1 MPLTR
6 LFSPRGVALV
16 GASANKSRYGGRAF
30 DYALASGFAGPVY
43 PVNPRYEAIDGR
55 VCYPDLTSL
64 PDEVSVDVVV
74 AMVAPSR
81 MAGVYEQA
89 ATLGAG
95 FLICMGDLVDPA
107 APDRAALL
115 EGYRAWIAAGGPRIM
130 GPQCMGLISPASSL
144 ALSTSSALPP
154 GPPRAGHLGVISQS
168 GGIMGGILD
177 RARAFGVGFSH
188 LVSCGEGFDL
198 GVCDFLEFMVADE
211 ATRAVALYAEWIEDY
226 PRFFALA
233 DRARAADKPILL
245 LKPGFSEAGAKAAL
259 SHTGRIA
266 GNRAIQQSAFA
277 RHGVVMVEDVDDLW
291 FAGALAAG
299 GSWRGLPAGSIGAAT
314 GVHTVG
320 VGAVTLSG
328 GYAVVIGDLLAR
340 AGLPLA
346 ELSEATKAR
355 LIEEAGQPH
364 PANPVDAGLRPNA
377 GREVDD
383 LIAAL
388 TALHDAPE
396 VGALYYGEMVYLGM
410 EASVPALAE
419 FARQS
424 KKPFVAAWQGGH
436 VVRPVL
442 AALAEAGVP
451 VTDDPRLAMRALGHL
466 YHWTALRA
474 AGLQSAGLQ
483 PAGPHESGS
492 RAAGPAGAHPPA
504 ASLGLDGFAP
514 GLMAEGDAL
523 ALLARAGVP
532 LVPQAEAE
540 TAGGLAAAAA
550 ALGWPVVLKG
560 VVPGVAHRTERGL
573 VAVGLADEPAL
584 RAAAEAM
591 AAANPDLSGYRL
603 QAMVTGGVELLAG
616 VVRDP
621 HLGPAVAL
629 GWGGVLAE
637 AMGAPVVEIAPLD
650 EGIAQAMIDRLDP
663 HGVLAGWRGRPAAD
677 RAALARLLVALGE
690 LAHAGRE
697 RIAEID
703 LNPVIVT
710 PDGALAV
717 DAVIVL

>member
-1 MPLTR
+1 MPLNR

-30 DYALASGFAGPVY
+30 DYALASGFSGPVY

-55 VCYPDLTSL
+55 VCYPDLAAIPEGAAL
-64 PDEVSVDVVV
+64 DVVV
-74 AMVAPSR
+74 AMVAPER
-81 MAGVYEQA
+81 MAGVYERA
-89 ATLGAG
+89 AARGAG
-95 FLICMGDLVDPA
+95 FLICMGDLVDPGA
-107 APDRAALL
+107 ADQAAQLDGFRA
-115 EGYRAWIAAGGPRIM
+115 RIAGGGPRIV

-198 GVCDFLEFMVADE
+198 GVCDFLEFMVGDE

-233 DRARAADKPILL
+233 DRAWGAGKPILL

-266 GNRAIQQSAFA
+266 GNRAIQESAFG
-277 RHGVVMVEDVDDLW
+277 RHGVVMVEDIDDLW
-291 FAGALAAG
+291 FAGDLLGRAGAPGTDGSGAPGRVPPGAAAPAAG
-299 GSWRGLPAGSIGAAT
+299 I
-314 GVHTVG
+314 
-320 VGAVTLSG
+320 GAVTLSG
-328 GYAVVIGDLLAR
+328 GYAVVIGDLMAR

-346 ELSEATKAR
+346 ELSAATKAQ
-355 LIEEAGQPH
+355 LTEEAGQPH
-364 PANPVDAGLRPNA
+364 PANPVDAGVRPNA

-388 TALHDAPE
+388 TVLHDAPE

-410 EASVPALAE
+410 EHSVEALAD
-419 FARQS
+419 FARTS
-424 KKPFVAAWQGGH
+424 KKPFVAAWQGGA
-436 VVRPVL
+436 VVRPVH
-442 AALAEAGVP
+442 AALAEAGMA
-451 VTDDPRLAMRALGHL
+451 VTDDPRLAMRALTHL
-466 YHWTALRA
+466 FRWRNLPA
-474 AGLQSAGLQ
+474 AGLQ
-483 PAGPHESGS
+483 PAGS
-492 RAAGPAGAHPPA
+492 RPAGTDID
-504 ASLGLDGFAP
+504 LDLAGFAP

-523 ALLARAGVP
+523 ALLARARIP
-532 LVPQAEAE
+532 LVAQAEAA
-540 TAGGLAAAAA
+540 TAGGLSAAAE

-573 VAVGLADEPAL
+573 VAVGLADGEAL
-584 RAAAEAM
+584 ARAARAM

-650 EGIAQAMIDRLDP
+650 VAIAQSMIDRLDP
-663 HGVLAGWRGRPAAD
+663 QGVLSGWRGRPAAD
-677 RAALARLLVALGE
+677 RAALAGLLVALGD

-710 PDGALAV
+710 PDGAVAV
-717 DAVIVL
+717 DAVVILG

>member
-16 GASANKSRYGGRAF
+16 GASANKARYGGRAF
-30 DYALASGFAGPVY
+30 DYALASGFSGAVY

-55 VCYPDLTSL
+55 VCYPDLASL
-64 PDEVSVDVVV
+64 PEGAPVDVVV
-74 AMVAPSR
+74 AMVAPER
-81 MAGVYEQA
+81 MGAVYEQA
-89 ATLGAG
+89 AARGAG

-107 APDRAALL
+107 APDRAARLD
-115 EGYRAWIAAGGPRIM
+115 GFRTRIAAGGPRIV
-130 GPQCMGLISPASSL
+130 GPQCMGLISPASAL

-154 GPPRAGHLGVISQS
+154 GPPRRGHLGLISQS

-177 RARAFGVGFSH
+177 RARVAGVGFSH

-198 GVCDFLEFMVADE
+198 GVCDFLEFMVGDE
-211 ATRAVALYAEWIEDY
+211 ATRAIALYAEWIEDY

-233 DRARAADKPILL
+233 GRARAAGKPILL

-266 GNRAIQQSAFA
+266 GNRAIQESAFA
-277 RHGVVMVEDVDDLW
+277 RHGVVMVEDIDDLW
-291 FAGALAAG
+291 FAGDLLGRARAAAPDAAPPG
-299 GSWRGLPAGSIGAAT
+299 KDGAGI
-314 GVHTVG
+314 
-320 VGAVTLSG
+320 GAVTLSG
-328 GYAVVIGDLLAR
+328 GYAVVIGDLMAR

-346 ELSEATKAR
+346 ELSAATRAR
-355 LIEEAGQPH
+355 LTEEAGQPH
-364 PANPVDAGLRPNA
+364 PANPVDAGVRPNA

-396 VGALYYGEMVYLGM
+396 VSALYYGEMVYLGM
-410 EASVPALAE
+410 EHSVEALAE
-419 FARQS
+419 FARNS
-424 KKPFVAAWQGGH
+424 RKPFVAAWQGGA
-436 VVRPVL
+436 VVRPVH
-442 AALAEAGVP
+442 AALAEAGMA

-466 YHWTALRA
+466 FRWKHLRA
-474 AGLQSAGLQ
+474 AGSSPVGTDIGL
-483 PAGPHESGS
+483 GFG
-492 RAAGPAGAHPPA
+492 
-504 ASLGLDGFAP
+504 LGDLTGFAP

-523 ALLARAGVP
+523 ALLARARIP
-532 LVPQAEAE
+532 LVAQAEAGKAE
-540 TAGGLAAAAA
+540 GLEPAAES
-550 ALGWPVVLKG
+550 LGWPVVLKG

-573 VAVGLADEPAL
+573 VAVGLGDAEAL
-584 RAAAEAM
+584 GAAARAM

-603 QAMVTGGVELLAG
+603 QAMVTGGTELLAG

-637 AMGAPVVEIAPLD
+637 AMGAPVVEIAPFD
-650 EGIAQAMIDRLDP
+650 EGIARAMIDRLDP
-663 HGVLAGWRGRPAAD
+663 HGILAGWRGRPAAD
-677 RAALARLLVALGE
+677 RTALARLLVAFGD

-710 PDGALAV
+710 AEGAVAV
-717 DAVIVL
+717 DAVVVLG

>member
-1 MPLTR
+1 MSLTR
-6 LFSPRGVALV
+6 LFAPRAVALV

-30 DYALASGFAGPVY
+30 DYALAAGFGGAVY

-55 VCYPDLTSL
+55 VCYPDLAAI
-64 PDEVSVDVVV
+64 PDDAAVDVVV
-74 AMVAPSR
+74 AMVAPER
-81 MAGVYEQA
+81 MMGVYEQA
-89 ATLGAG
+89 AARGAG
-95 FLICMGDLVDPA
+95 FLICMGDLVDPTANSGA
-107 APDRAALL
+107 AARAAQSDF
-115 EGYRAWIAAGGPRIM
+115 YRAQIAAGGPRIV

-154 GPPRAGHLGVISQS
+154 GPPRKGHLGLISQS

-177 RARAFGVGFSH
+177 RARIAGVGFSH
-188 LVSCGEGFDL
+188 LLSCGEGFDL
-198 GVCDFLEFMVADE
+198 GVCDFLEFMVADA

-233 DRARAADKPILL
+233 DQARDAGKPILL

-266 GNRAIQQSAFA
+266 GNRAIQESAFA
-277 RHGVVMVEDVDDLW
+277 RHGVIMVEDIDDLW
-291 FAGALAAG
+291 FAGDLLGRAGAPGTIGSGAPGRVPPGATTPAA
-299 GSWRGLPAGSIGAAT
+299 
-314 GVHTVG
+314 G

-328 GYAVVIGDLLAR
+328 GYAVVIGDLMAR

-346 ELSEATKAR
+346 ELSAATKAR

-364 PANPVDAGLRPNA
+364 PANPVDAGVRPNA

-410 EASVPALAE
+410 EHSVEALAA
-419 FARQS
+419 FARTS
-424 KKPFVAAWQGGH
+424 KKPFVAAWQGGA
-436 VVRPVL
+436 VVRPVH
-442 AALAEAGVP
+442 AALAEAGMA
-451 VTDDPRLAMRALGHL
+451 VTDDPRLAMRTLAHL
-466 YHWTALRA
+466 FRWRNLRA
-474 AGLQSAGLQ
+474 ADSL
-483 PAGPHESGS
+483 PAGRDIE
-492 RAAGPAGAHPPA
+492 
-504 ASLGLDGFAP
+504 LDLAGFAP
-514 GLMAEGDAL
+514 GLMAEADAL
-523 ALLARAGVP
+523 ALLARARIP
-532 LVPQAEAE
+532 LVAQAEAG
-540 TAGGLAAAAA
+540 AADGLAPELTAAAE

-573 VAVGLADEPAL
+573 VAVGLAD
-584 RAAAEAM
+584 AAALSGAARAM
-591 AAANPDLSGYRL
+591 ASANPDLTGYRL
-603 QAMVTGGVELLAG
+603 QAMVTDGTELLAG
-616 VVRDP
+616 VLRDP

-629 GWGGVLAE
+629 GWGGVRAE

-650 EGIAQAMIDRLDP
+650 EGIAQSMIDRLDP

-677 RAALARLLVALGE
+677 RTAIARLLVALGD
-690 LAHAGRE
+690 LAHGGRE

-710 PDGALAV
+710 PEGAVAV
-717 DAVIVL
+717 DAVVVLG